1 LAGRQPE
8 KADRP
13 GVTHSLR
20 HWAQISTYLRQQE
33 LKQQWNHDMLMSK
46 AME

>member
-1 LAGRQPE
+1 LAGARQR
-8 KADRP
+8 KLIAQAF
-13 GVTHSLR
+13 THSLR

-33 LKQQWNHDMLMSK
+33 LKQQWNHDLLMSK